1 MRSVKFFFLVLFI
14 TALPQVCAFTG
25 TFAQSEGALS
35 LDSSKEVQVSQSDP
49 ATAVT
54 SLGSVR
60 GKISGDVVSW
70 LGIRYA
76 EPPVGKLRFK
86 APVPVQPWE
95 GVYDATKFGF
105 AAAQPPPSSTEFTGK
120 GEEKSEDCLFL
131 NIWAK
136 KGATNRP
143 VMVWY
148 HGGAYMSGE
157 SSLGMYSG
165 ERLAKE
171 RDVVVVTVNYRL
183 GALGFL
189 YFSDLAKDAGLDD
202 DFTDNP
208 GMRDQIEALKWI
220 HENISAFGGDPGNVT
235 IFGESAGGSTVI
247 SLLCSP
253 PAKGLFQ
260 RAIVQ
265 SGAPTCIYG
274 RETGTFYAK
283 KYLELLGL
291 KPEEVGRLKDMPL
304 DDLVKAT
311 ENILDWNALDR
322 PGSIPFGPTTGTGI
336 MPLDPLSAAAAGETA
351 CVPLIIGTNHDEA
364 TLFRGDAPIVP
375 TTPYLINR
383 MLDNT
388 NADKKD
394 RILSAYPGFPS
405 HESVI
410 EAATDALFLQPSIQ
424 FAEEYSKHAPVWF
437 YRFDY
442 KPPMA
447 RLLGFD
453 ATHGSE
459 IVHVFHT
466 YNTLAGRLITLF
478 ACPGPRKRVGNAMQ
492 TGWVNFAAYGD
503 PNGQRTSDR
512 EWPAYDTAHRTT
524 RIFGSKKIMT
534 IDDPDKE
541 RRETWKGV
549 TLYK

>member
-1 MRSVKFFFLVLFI
+1 MRSVKFFFRVLFI
-14 TALPQVCAFTG
+14 AALLQVCAFAG
-25 TFAQSEGALS
+25 TFAENEGALS
-35 LDSSKEVQVSQSDP
+35 LDASKEVHVNQSDP
-49 ATAVT
+49 ATAVIP
-54 SLGSVR
+54 LGSVR

-76 EPPVGKLRFK
+76 ETPVGKLRFK
-86 APVPVQPWE
+86 EPVPVKPWD

-105 AAAQPPPSSTEFTGK
+105 AAPQPPPSSMEFTGK
-120 GEEKSEDCLFL
+120 GEKKSEDCLFL

-136 KGATNRP
+136 KGASNRP

-157 SSLGMYSG
+157 SSLSLYNG

-189 YFSDLAKDAGLDD
+189 YFSDLAKAADLAD

-220 HENISAFGGDPGNVT
+220 HDNIAAFGGDPGNVT

-253 PAKGLFQ
+253 ASKGLIH
-260 RAIVQ
+260 RAITQ
-265 SGAPTCIYG
+265 SGAPSCIYG

-291 KPEEVGRLKDMPL
+291 KPEEIGRLKDMPA
-304 DDLVKAT
+304 DDLMKAT
-311 ENILDWNALDR
+311 DKILDWNALDR

-336 MPLDPLSAAAAGETA
+336 MPLDPISAAAAGETA

-410 EAATDALFLQPSIQ
+410 KAATDALFLQPSIQ
-424 FAEEYSKHAPVWF
+424 FAEEYAVHAPVWF

-447 RLLGFD
+447 RLLGFN

-466 YNTLAGRLITLF
+466 YNTMVGRLVTLF
-478 ACPGPRKRVGNAMQ
+478 ACPGASKSVGNEMQ
-492 TGWVNFAAYGD
+492 EYWTDFAAYGD
-503 PNGQRTSDR
+503 PNGPGSGKII
-512 EWPAYDTAHRTT
+512 WPVYDTAHRTT
-524 RIFGSKKIMT
+524 RIFGAKKIT
-534 IDDPDKE
+534 TLDDPDKE
-541 RRETWKGV
+541 RRETWQGV